1 LRLLWDE
8 GVELFDGYEKV
19 NFNLRA
25 LLVWAIN
32 DFPAYGNLSGYSVK
46 GHHACP
52 ICEEN
57 TSYHQLKYGR
67 KTCYIGHQKFLK
79 RNHPY
84 RRLKKAFNG
93 YQEDK
98 TVPPPLT
105 GDGVYNQ
112 MSHIKVTYGK
122 TVKHSGVKNIW
133 KKKSI
138 FFELPYW
145 SKLDVKHCIDVMHVE
160 KNVCDSIIGTLL
172 DIKGKTN
179 DGINARKYLVE
190 MGVRLE
196 LQPQPHG
203 KRTYLPPTC
212 HTLSKS
218 EKISFCNCLRG
229 VKVPQGYSSNIKSL
243 VSMED
248 LKLMGLKSHDCHV
261 LMQDLLPVAIR
272 GILAKNVRQVIT
284 RVCLFFNA
292 ICRKVIDPTRLDDLE
307 NEAIILLCQLEM
319 YFPPFFFDIMVH
331 LIVYLVREIR
341 LCSPVFLRWMYPIER
356 CMKIFKWYVKN
367 PYRPEASI
375 VERYIAEEA
384 IEFCTNYMSKV
395 DAIGVPKTRYEG
407 RHKGKGTRGVRVI
420 RKDQ

>member
-1 LRLLWDE
+1 LLLWT
-8 GVELFDGYEKV
+8 
-19 NFNLRA
+19 
-25 LLVWAIN
+25 IN
-32 DFPAYGNLSGYSVK
+32 DFPAYGNLSGYNVK

-93 YQEDK
+93 CQEDK
-98 TVPPPLT
+98 TAPPPLI
-105 GDGVYNQ
+105 GDGVYNCV
-112 MSHIKVTYGK
+112 SHIEVTYGK
-122 TVKHSGVKNIW
+122 ATKHSGVKNIW

-145 SKLDVKHCIDVMHVE
+145 SKLDVRHCINVMHVK
-160 KNVCDSIIGTLL
+160 KNACDSIIGTLL
-172 DIKGKTN
+172 NIKGKTK
-179 DGINARKYLVE
+179 DGINNRKDLVE

-203 KRTYLPPTC
+203 KRTYLPPTY
-212 HTLSKS
+212 HTLLKS

-261 LMQDLLPVAIR
+261 LMQDLLPVTIL
-272 GILAKNVRQVIT
+272 GILPKIVR
-284 RVCLFFNA
+284 
-292 ICRKVIDPTRLDDLE
+292 
-307 NEAIILLCQLEM
+307 
-319 YFPPFFFDIMVH
+319 
-331 LIVYLVREIR
+331 
-341 LCSPVFLRWMYPIER
+341 
-356 CMKIFKWYVKN
+356 
-367 PYRPEASI
+367 
-375 VERYIAEEA
+375 
-384 IEFCTNYMSKV
+384 
-395 DAIGVPKTRYEG
+395 
-407 RHKGKGTRGVRVI
+407 
-420 RKDQ
+420 